1 MDNSKKTNLVLEM
14 LICEDPLCG
23 SERYCLNSRRTKSGW
38 TYFTEDSSGEEN
50 QVAES
55 PRQLN
60 PSELTLLLDKNNWF
74 NLPVLLDQIEWNGSE
89 TIDRLFGG
97 KHPIISIHTKIS
109 ILEKAAHT
117 WVVNW
122 AKMNKKPEDL
132 D

>member
-38 TYFTEDSSGEEN
+38 NYFTEDSSGEEN
-50 QVAES
+50 PVAES

-60 PSELTLLLDKNNWF
+60 PRELTLLLDKENWF
-74 NLPVLLDQIEWNGSE
+74 NLPVLLDQIEWNRSE
-89 TIDRLFGG
+89 TVDRLFGG
-97 KHPIISIHTKIS
+97 KYPIISIHTKVS
-109 ILEKAAHT
+109 SLEKAAHT

-122 AKMNKKPEDL
+122 AKMNKKSEDG